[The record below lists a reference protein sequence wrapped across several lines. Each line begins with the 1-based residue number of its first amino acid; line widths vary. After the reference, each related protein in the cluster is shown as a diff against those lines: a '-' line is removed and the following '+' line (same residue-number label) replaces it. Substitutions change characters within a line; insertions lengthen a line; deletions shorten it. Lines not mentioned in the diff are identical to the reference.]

1 MTSFE
6 YLSVLVSII
15 LGLGLTHLLS
25 AARDLIQRRAEIQFH
40 WLPLLWAALILLAQI
55 EWWWGL
61 FEFRARTEWNFF
73 SFLFLLLSP
82 VSMYLTAGI
91 VLPQVEDGVRDLKQY
106 YFDSHRWLF
115 SLAGLTNLL
124 DATRAL
130 AAGVDWGDPRVWSN
144 LAAVSIF
151 AAMAMV
157 RNQLFHIIVTL
168 LLAMLFL
175 VFVIISRLRIV

>member
-1 MTSFE
+1 MSSFE

-25 AARDLIQRRAEIQFH
+25 SARDLIQQRAGIHFH
-40 WLPLLWAALILLAQI
+40 WLPLVWAALILLSQI

-61 FEFRARTEWNFF
+61 FEVRARTEWNFF

-91 VLPQVEDGVRDLKQY
+91 VLPQGADGVRDLQRY
-106 YFDSHRWLF
+106 YFDNHRWLF

-124 DATRAL
+124 DAIRAL
-130 AAGVDWGDPRVWSN
+130 ASGLEWIDARVWSN
-144 LAAVSIF
+144 F
-151 AAMAMV
+151 AAAAILASLASI
-157 RNQLFHIIVTL
+157 RRQLFHVIVTL
-168 LLAMLFL
+168 LLTALFL
-175 VFVIISRLRIV
+175 VFVIISRLRIA